1 VNGEGMVRGLV
12 FVGSS
17 LDDPREF
24 PEDVKDEVGY
34 ALWLAQNGQKH
45 KDAKPLSGIGGAGVL
60 EVVETSQ
67 GDAYRA
73 VYTVRFPE
81 AVYVLHV
88 FKKKSTRGIATP
100 KHHINLITQRLKE
113 VEARRTRGE
122 AYDS

>member
-1 VNGEGMVRGLV
+1 MEGGRTVRRLV

-17 LDDPREF
+17 LDDLRDF

-45 KDAKPLSGIGGAGVL
+45 RDAKPLSGFGGAGVL
-60 EVVETSQ
+60 EIVESHQ

-73 VYTVRFPE
+73 VYTIRFPE

-100 KHHINLITQRLKE
+100 ESHVDLIRQRLRE
-113 VEARRTRGE
+113 VEERRATEKDR
-122 AYDS
+122 